1 MCEQTGRYT
10 TKMKIKCSRE
20 QLNEIVNIVQKAIPS
35 KAVMPILECIK
46 LEALGDGHIIMT
58 GNNLD
63 MCIVHKSEC
72 NVIEGGSVALMSKMF
87 GEIVRK
93 MPDGEVDIT
102 VNEENNITKIKCG
115 VSEFNIQGMGPN
127 EYPDAPKI
135 NEIYKFSLSQKD
147 LRKIIRKTVSF
158 TAANEG
164 KKPVFTGALFDIKN
178 NILNVAATDGHRLAV
193 VKEELEGEGDNIK
206 FVVPGQTL
214 REIFKILHDEDSMVD
229 IIVSDRHALFDFG
242 DFQVYTRLLE
252 GDFLRYDAIISAV
265 NTINLTVN
273 KRVLM
278 DSLERA
284 MLLINDDTSSSS
296 DTKVPVRFNISY
308 GKIDISCITGKGQV
322 NDTVE
327 ADIDGGDLI
336 IGFNCRFLL
345 DAMNVCEED
354 VIKMEFSAPTSGC
367 FIKSSKD
374 DDSYVYMVLP
384 VRLYN

>member
-87 GEIVRK
+87 GEIIRK

-158 TAANEG
+158 TAVNEG

-178 NILNVAATDGHRLAV
+178 NILNLAATDGHRLAV

-214 REIFKILHDEDSMVD
+214 REIFKILHDEDSMVN

-252 GDFLRYDAIISAV
+252 GDFLR
-265 NTINLTVN
+265 
-273 KRVLM
+273 
-278 DSLERA
+278 
-284 MLLINDDTSSSS
+284 
-296 DTKVPVRFNISY
+296 
-308 GKIDISCITGKGQV
+308 
-322 NDTVE
+322 
-327 ADIDGGDLI
+327 
-336 IGFNCRFLL
+336 
-345 DAMNVCEED
+345 
-354 VIKMEFSAPTSGC
+354 
-367 FIKSSKD
+367 
-374 DDSYVYMVLP
+374 
-384 VRLYN
+384 